1 MHMAVLTREFPELDE
16 QAFSTILCID
26 DRMAN
31 FWLLKSS
38 IIPRGYDVV
47 WVANGKDAM
56 VKVRSQTIDLVP
68 RAERTMGGK
77 KTW

>member
-16 QAFSTILCID
+16 QAFSTILCMD

-31 FWLLKSS
+31 FLLLKSS
-38 IIPRGYDVV
+38 IIPRGYVV
-47 WVANGKDAM
+47 VQGANGKDAM
-56 VKVRSQTIDLVP
+56 VKVRSQTIDLVR